1 MLSESVGFSKSG
13 VEIKDKFPVD
23 SLMENL
29 FLSSPLLIDH
39 MTVSSAVNIP
49 AFNWFSSIE

>member
-23 SLMENL
+23 ALMENL

-39 MTVSSAVNIP
+39 VTVSSAVNVP